1 MDSISFNKNK
11 YVFTSAPAMLLLG
24 KNSNVDNTKEMSEF
38 LAELSSYNV
47 IFKDLFSYPLT
58 EDKRNVVLNI
68 AYYILEDEKI
78 NEKLTRRKRIPV
90 KELSMATR
98 IGRSNIAD
106 WNDYIIAYYIILSNP
121 NYKCIQDHLKIKLKA
136 EDNVISMV
144 NKKYPVQKGVAIKV
158 SRKCAY
164 IITSSGEF
172 LKIKVNNETQ
182 PGNVCEGKQVC
193 GLSRLKIPIA
203 LGLVILLFIGC
214 ATIVE
219 YRRTESIILIET
231 TSKIKLHVNK
241 FNKIIYTYSPTERG
255 KNLIESVDIEN
266 SDVDD
271 SVAKV
276 FQYAIDNEMIDKS
289 KKTLITVTGK
299 SIEYGSLP
307 ETNKVISENKIPIV
321 INNSG
326 SQQKLPEYKTGD
338 S

>member
-1 MDSISFNKNK
+1 MDSIGFNKNK
-11 YVFTSAPAMLLLG
+11 YVFTSAPAMMLLG
-24 KNSNVDNTKEMSEF
+24 KNSNENNTKEMSDF
-38 LAELSSYNV
+38 LAELSSYGIV
-47 IFKDLFSYPLT
+47 FKDLFSHPLS

-68 AYYILEDEKI
+68 SYYLLEDEKL
-78 NEKLTRRKRIPV
+78 NEKLTRRKKVPV
-90 KELSMATR
+90 KELCVATR
-98 IGRSNIAD
+98 IGRNNIID

-121 NYKCIQDHLKIKLKA
+121 DYKCIQDHLKIKLKS
-136 EDNVISMV
+136 EDKVISMV

-158 SRKCAY
+158 VRKYAY

-172 LKIKVNNETQ
+172 LKIKVNNDTK
-182 PGNVCEGKQVC
+182 PGNICEGKHC
-193 GLSRLKIPIA
+193 TGLTKLKLPIA
-203 LGLVILLFIGC
+203 LGLVILIFISC

-241 FNKIIYTYSPTERG
+241 FHKIIYTYSPTERG
-255 KNLIESVDIEN
+255 QQLIESIDIEN
-266 SDVDD
+266 DDVDD

-276 FQYAIDNEMIDKS
+276 FQYAIDNQMIDKS

-326 SQQKLPEYKTGD
+326 SQQKLPEYTPVD
-338 S
+338 N